1 MSIEGSSWDSVE
13 FFFFFFSHGAWVFS
27 VFLTVG
33 SKSIPGPEHFLLNFL
48 LQVFV

>member
-1 MSIEGSSWDSVE
+1 MNIEGSSWDSVE
-13 FFFFFFSHGAWVFS
+13 FFFSHGAWVFS